1 MTVASN
7 PNLILHVV
15 DKEKAEEFLKD
26 KGSIL
31 YISLLLNII
40 GFKPNYD
47 NDLSFLDNTEY
58 ILYYEP
64 STVSCAFNGISNI

>member
-1 MTVASN
+1 MISDN
-7 PNLILHVV
+7 PNLILHAV
-15 DKEKAEEFLKD
+15 DKEKTEEFLKD

-31 YISLLLNII
+31 YISLLLNVI

-47 NDLSFLDNTEY
+47 LVDLSFLDDTEY